1 MRRNRASPAAA
12 RRHRKVLARAY
23 RARLLSPSPSP
34 RSAESSPAGRVSRLQ
49 PKAKLSASPAAD
61 VGDDARVA
69 NLMKRFDG
77 VNSDEVREALES
89 ANGHAGR
96 AATKLRTVLDLAQRG
111 GARGRVDHQSAS
123 ARQEDRA
130 PAAAAAT
137 PCGGT
142 SGGGGKQ
149 GGWAAPSPRCAVQLT
164 TGKPLALRRV
174 GTAEEAMV
182 LVRKVRTLC
191 DCGHG
196 TIQEVVSRSGQ
207 RFALKTTEREG
218 RHWTDAVRE
227 AKAMT
232 ALNGHP
238 LLVELVATRKDPS
251 QMYALLELCTGG
263 DLCTRLAEIERLSEG
278 ATKFYGAQVS
288 RALQFLHTPRS
299 NPKEGF
305 PSVHY
310 IHRDIKPDNIFI
322 GENGYIKL
330 GDFGFAVPLQ
340 HDERRH
346 TRCGTSEY
354 MAPEVVRHGSYG
366 RSADYWS
373 LGVVLYECLFGA
385 TPFADFDDDSVYKK
399 ILKFNS
405 EVDLAWAHSEP
416 SPRSK
421 RHLSK
426 IKGFG
431 LPKARMLASEGGLLE
446 QPATPLAASD
456 GGSRTSTYGGSTSE
470 PITSACRDFITKLM
484 TVDIEHR
491 LGMGKHGVAELVEHQ
506 WFARGFDWDKLDA
519 QKLEAPWI
527 PPRVLDGMEHF

>member
-1 MRRNRASPAAA
+1 MRRSRGSPAAA
-12 RRHRKVLARAY
+12 RRHRKILARAY
-23 RARLLSPSPSP
+23 RARLLSPSPPP
-34 RSAESSPAGRVSRLQ
+34 RSAESSPADRASRA
-49 PKAKLSASPAAD
+49 PPDPFARLSAGAE
-61 VGDDARVA
+61 DDARVA

-96 AATKLRTVLDLAQRG
+96 AATKLRTVLDRAQRG
-111 GARGRVDHQSAS
+111 GTRGRA
-123 ARQEDRA
+123 DRPAATVRPEEPAA
-130 PAAAAAT
+130 PAAATASSSG
-137 PCGGT
+137 PGG
-142 SGGGGKQ
+142 SRGKR
-149 GGWAAPSPRCAVQLT
+149 GGWSTHAPSPRTAVQLT

-174 GTAEEAMV
+174 GTDDEAMV

-196 TIQEVVSRSGQ
+196 MIQEVVTRSGQ
-207 RFALKTTEREG
+207 RYALKVTEREG

-227 AKAMT
+227 TKAMT

-238 LLVELVATRKDPS
+238 LLVEIVAARKDPS

-263 DLCTRLAEIERLSEG
+263 DLCTRLAEVERLSES

-299 NPKEGF
+299 NCKEGL
-305 PSVHY
+305 PPIHY

-322 GENGYIKL
+322 CENGYIKM
-330 GDFGFAVPLQ
+330 GDFGFAVSLQ
-340 HDERRH
+340 ADERRH

-354 MAPEVVRHGSYG
+354 MAPEVVRHGAYG

-373 LGVVLYECLFGA
+373 LGVMLYECLFGA
-385 TPFADFDDDSVYKK
+385 TPFDGFDDDSVYEK
-399 ILKFNS
+399 ILKFSS
-405 EVDLAWAHSEP
+405 EGDLTWAQCAP

-421 RHLSK
+421 NHLSK

-431 LPKARMLASEGGLLE
+431 APKPRTLASHRRDEDDLFDH
-446 QPATPLAASD
+446 PASPLGAGD
-456 GGSRTSTYGGSTSE
+456 GSTSAF
-470 PITSACRDFITKLM
+470 ITAACRDFITRLM

-491 LGMGKHGVAELVEHQ
+491 LGMGAHGVDELVEHR
-506 WFARGFDWDKLDA
+506 WFALGFDWDKLDA
-519 QKLEAPWI
+519 QELEPPWI
-527 PPRVLDGMEHF
+527 PPGVPDVIEHF